1 MKDLKPPVTCADL
14 PDDWID
20 VCRQT
25 INDNGYAVRAS
36 GLHPMIEIKSLRN
49 NTWGPLG
56 LPDGGCLFTNFD
68 ERNLAMNRLLAP
80 AVPK

>member
-1 MKDLKPPVTCADL
+1 MKDLKQPVTSADI
-14 PDDWID
+14 PDEWID

-49 NTWGPLG
+49 NAWGPLG
-56 LPDGGCLFTNFD
+56 LPDGGYLFTSFG
-68 ERNLAMNRLLAP
+68 ERNLAMTRLLAP
-80 AVPK
+80 AVAK